1 MTHRVTQNHIRKHRK
16 RAGLSQREISL
27 LLGYKNQWQISR
39 HERSEAMPPLLAALG
54 YQVIFQL
61 PVQIIFAP
69 MHGAVLKTIERN
81 LADFERAL
89 TERSTRRSSRAIAHK
104 LKWLKD
110 RRK

>member
-1 MTHRVTQNHIRKHRK
+1 
-16 RAGLSQREISL
+16 
-27 LLGYKNQWQISR
+27 
-39 HERSEAMPPLLAALG
+39 
-54 YQVIFQL
+54 
-61 PVQIIFAP
+61 